1 MSSFSLETST
11 PMCTVPDFM
20 LYYPCL
26 EAEPG
31 DLTASRNAYTTV
43 EPLDETRRWAEL
55 TRRVMPLDLLEP
67 RRRRPVRE
75 RPFRAG
81 RSVRTLVR
89 LNSGLV
95 YHISIRQ
102 DLLCNNRYRTK
113 RRKARRIAATSSV
126 VFSGPSVMRIV
137 ERATSSLA
145 LIAFSTCEICVFLE
159 SHAAP
164 AEDGIARQAKA
175 QADYCVTSSRQFFI
189 CNFRERLVGVGKWWD
204 RL

>member
-11 PMCTVPDFM
+11 PMCTVSDFM

-31 DLTASRNAYTTV
+31 GLTPSRNAYTTV

-55 TRRVMPLDLLEP
+55 TRRVMPLDPLEP

-89 LNSGLV
+89 LNSSIV

-102 DLLCNNRYRTK
+102 D
-113 RRKARRIAATSSV
+113 
-126 VFSGPSVMRIV
+126 PSVYVLLYML
-137 ERATSSLA
+137 APHSSL
-145 LIAFSTCEICVFLE
+145 
-159 SHAAP
+159 
-164 AEDGIARQAKA
+164 
-175 QADYCVTSSRQFFI
+175 RQFP
-189 CNFRERLVGVGKWWD
+189 REPAGHKPFDSIHSYAYHSAAFTNSKHHTAITTLSSKR
-204 RL
+204 

>member
-11 PMCTVPDFM
+11 PMCTVSDFM

-31 DLTASRNAYTTV
+31 GLTPSRNAYTTV

-55 TRRVMPLDLLEP
+55 TRRVVPLDPKEP

-89 LNSGLV
+89 LNSSIV
-95 YHISIRQ
+95 YHIPIRQ
-102 DLLCNNRYRTK
+102 DPAEPLILLAQIAICPESRPPLPRLRLPRRNPPSPAPRQLLSRPRAAPHIHICHRNAGDPFIDQIECKTRMAK
-113 RRKARRIAATSSV
+113 RRNPPL
-126 VFSGPSVMRIV
+126 G
-137 ERATSSLA
+137 SL
-145 LIAFSTCEICVFLE
+145 
-159 SHAAP
+159 
-164 AEDGIARQAKA
+164 
-175 QADYCVTSSRQFFI
+175 
-189 CNFRERLVGVGKWWD
+189 
-204 RL
+204 

>member
-1 MSSFSLETST
+1 
-11 PMCTVPDFM
+11 MCTVSDFM

-55 TRRVMPLDLLEP
+55 TRRVMPLDPLEP

-89 LNSGLV
+89 LNSSIV
-95 YHISIRQ
+95 YHIPIRQ
-102 DLLCNNRYRTK
+102 VP
-113 RRKARRIAATSSV
+113 AQ
-126 VFSGPSVMRIV
+126 M
-137 ERATSSLA
+137 A
-145 LIAFSTCEICVFLE
+145 LIQARFCE
-159 SHAAP
+159 SAP
-164 AEDGIARQAKA
+164 
-175 QADYCVTSSRQFFI
+175 V
-189 CNFRERLVGVGKWWD
+189 
-204 RL
+204 

>member
-11 PMCTVPDFM
+11 PTCTVSDFM

-31 DLTASRNAYTTV
+31 GLTPSRNAYTTV

-89 LNSGLV
+89 LNSSIV
-95 YHISIRQ
+95 YHIPIRQ
-102 DLLCNNRYRTK
+102 DLITTVKKHGGNKQNEDWYGSE
-113 RRKARRIAATSSV
+113 RRGKCATCGATRRSNMTV
-126 VFSGPSVMRIV
+126 WVKGKCLSG
-137 ERATSSLA
+137 
-145 LIAFSTCEICVFLE
+145 
-159 SHAAP
+159 
-164 AEDGIARQAKA
+164 
-175 QADYCVTSSRQFFI
+175 
-189 CNFRERLVGVGKWWD
+189 
-204 RL
+204 